1 MMAIMEAHGEG
12 QFQGRYLVD
21 GEHKGRSISFV
32 GGCIQHAIPSC
43 RSSVEKIEGAG
54 ERGIRECTLQA
65 SQCFAHYAGMSTALV
80 VLKQGA
86 NGDEQTNFLP
96 LHDA

>member
-1 MMAIMEAHGEG
+1 MTPAMEVRGEG
-12 QFQGRYLVD
+12 QFQGRYLAD
-21 GEHKGRSISFV
+21 GEYKGRSISFV

-43 RSSVEKIEGAG
+43 RSSVEKVEGAG
-54 ERGIRECTLQA
+54 ERGMRGCTLQA

-86 NGDEQTNFLP
+86 KGDEQTNFLP